1 MENKIT
7 QKITPFLWFEK
18 GAEEA
23 ANYYV
28 SVFKNSRILS
38 SNPLVTSFE
47 IDGLQIV
54 ILNGGQMFK
63 LNEAFSLSISCDTQD
78 EIDYYWEKLTDGGS
92 DIQCGW
98 LTDKFGVTWQV
109 VPSILPEL
117 MSDPE
122 NAKKVT
128 AAFMPMKKLDIE
140 ILKKSVE

>member
-92 DIQCGW
+92 EIQCGW

>member
-1 MENKIT
+1 MAIYKQN
-7 QKITPFLWFEK
+7 WFK
-18 GAEEA
+18 YAKNLVIGVGA
-23 ANYYV
+23 
-28 SVFKNSRILS
+28 SVVMIGALFKILS
-38 SNPLVTSFE
+38 LEGGDQMLTAGLVT
-47 IDGLQIV
+47 
-54 ILNGGQMFK
+54 
-63 LNEAFSLSISCDTQD
+63 EAFLFLLLGLIPPDK
-78 EIDYYWEKLTDGGS
+78 DYYWEKLTDGGS
-92 DIQCGW
+92 EIQCGW